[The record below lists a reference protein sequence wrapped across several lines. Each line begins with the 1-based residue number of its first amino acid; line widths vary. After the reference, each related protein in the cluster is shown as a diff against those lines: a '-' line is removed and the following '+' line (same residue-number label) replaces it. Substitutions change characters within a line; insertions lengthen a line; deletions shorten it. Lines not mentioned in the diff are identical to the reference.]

1 MAPAMSTMTKSLL
14 LFTLLGILTGM
25 ASARDDG
32 TVIKKDV
39 CIGGFQHYRH
49 GSDSWM
55 WIWQDVLGGMITA
68 DCAFDKN
75 SAAGKAV
82 MHGCGRI
89 LDVVG
94 KELRHACRIEGLFK
108 VYGGKVRME
117 LLRTYNV
124 KLVPTITCSG
134 TLKEHNQEYAKIDRT
149 CLVARASIRR
159 RAAEWGEG
167 DPCSIG
173 KRCVLVGTFTKV
185 KKDFV
190 DDYLIDQLI
199 EIHEEGEN

>member
-1 MAPAMSTMTKSLL
+1 MSKMTNSLL
-14 LFTLLGILTGM
+14 LFTLLAILTGT
-25 ASARDDG
+25 AAARDDKP
-32 TVIKKDV
+32 IAKKDV
-39 CIGGFQHYRH
+39 CIGGFEHYGH
-49 GSDSWM
+49 GSDSIM

-82 MHGCGRI
+82 MHVCGQI

-94 KELRHACRIEGLFK
+94 KELRHACRIEGLFQ

-124 KLVPTITCSG
+124 KLVPTITCFG
-134 TLKEHNQEYAKIDRT
+134 ILKEHNQEYAKIDQT
-149 CLVARASIRR
+149 CLIAKAAIGR
-159 RAAEWGEG
+159 RAAEFGAG

-173 KRCVLVGTFTKV
+173 KRCVLMGTFTKV
-185 KKDFV
+185 RGDYG

-199 EIHEEGEN
+199 EIHEDQEN